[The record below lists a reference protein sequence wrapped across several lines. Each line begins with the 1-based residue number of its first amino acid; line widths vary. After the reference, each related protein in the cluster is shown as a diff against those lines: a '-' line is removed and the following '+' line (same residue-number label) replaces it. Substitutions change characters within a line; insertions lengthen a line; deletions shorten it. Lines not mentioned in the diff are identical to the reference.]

1 MPGRRSEVG
10 SLLGSLLRLVLVSRC
25 KGGQDFSVWVEGEKE
40 VAVEFIGLGCRA
52 QPRDSD
58 EVVSTCGAQGE
69 GTEVNIGFDIRSEV
83 GGVETVTIT
92 VCYDTARSIN
102 IWSRHS
108 LWDEIDARDHGND
121 SPSFSPDQY
130 FDFDVNH
137 FYTMVRGGRGWR
149 LLLAAEL
156 CVLGPTEEDHS
167 GDSEE
172 PGLG

>member
-1 MPGRRSEVG
+1 M
-10 SLLGSLLRLVLVSRC
+10 
-25 KGGQDFSVWVEGEKE
+25 EGEDDLTAK
-40 VAVEFIGLGCRA
+40 FIDLGCRA

-58 EVVSTCGAQGE
+58 EVVDTCGAQGE
-69 GTEVNIGFDIRSEV
+69 GTQVNIGFDIRPEV
-83 GGVETVTIT
+83 GGLETVTIT

-137 FYTMVRGGRGWR
+137 FYTMVRGERGWR
-149 LLLAAEL
+149 ELLAAQL
-156 CVLGPTEEDHS
+156 CVLGPAEENHC
-167 GDSEE
+167 GDREE

>member
-1 MPGRRSEVG
+1 M
-10 SLLGSLLRLVLVSRC
+10 
-25 KGGQDFSVWVEGEKE
+25 
-40 VAVEFIGLGCRA
+40 EFLALGCHS
-52 QPRDSD
+52 QPRDSN

-108 LWDEIDARDHGND
+108 LWDEIDARDHSND
-121 SPSFSPDQY
+121 SPDFKPDHY

-137 FYTMVRGGRGWR
+137 FYTMVRGER
-149 LLLAAEL
+149 LLQVLL
-156 CVLGPTEEDHS
+156 CY
-167 GDSEE
+167 
-172 PGLG
+172 